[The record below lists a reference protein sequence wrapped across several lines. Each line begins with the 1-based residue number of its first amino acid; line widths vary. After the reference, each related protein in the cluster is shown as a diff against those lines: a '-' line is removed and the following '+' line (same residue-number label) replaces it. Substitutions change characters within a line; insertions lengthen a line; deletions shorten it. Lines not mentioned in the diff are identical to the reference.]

1 MEHTA
6 ENGTHKL
13 TLVAGQRR
21 TMRETPPPLI
31 ESVEHIAGRI
41 PSILQTTL
49 ELESLLPL
57 FEQQLVQVLK
67 FDSFHYEHT
76 ELAYHYETETARHH
90 RCHYKLEMNGQ
101 YLGDL
106 TLTRRQRFTDQQIEL
121 LEDIL
126 CLLVYPLR
134 NCLMYRQA
142 VQAALMDHVTGL
154 GNRTAYERSLDREV
168 DIAKRQITPLSLIVV
183 DIDKF
188 KNINDSFGHSIGDQ
202 ALSMVA
208 DKITHTLRRSD
219 IAFRYGGEE
228 FVLILNNT
236 DKAGAEEVAE
246 RLRKAIADARYQVAN
261 SDLSMTVS
269 LGVAELKAEEFG
281 YHLFKRAD
289 KAMYEA
295 KKSGRNCVRA
305 A

>member
-1 MEHTA
+1 
-6 ENGTHKL
+6 
-13 TLVAGQRR
+13 
-21 TMRETPPPLI
+21 
-31 ESVEHIAGRI
+31 
-41 PSILQTTL
+41 
-49 ELESLLPL
+49 
-57 FEQQLVQVLK
+57 
-67 FDSFHYEHT
+67 
-76 ELAYHYETETARHH
+76 
-90 RCHYKLEMNGQ
+90 MNGQ

-168 DIAKRQITPLSLIVV
+168 DIAKRQITPLSLIVI

-269 LGVAELKAEEFG
+269 LGVAELKTEEFG